1 MSTTPEINLHDP
13 TWRQINKY
21 RASKADKEG
30 VSTMNL
36 PGGVKVITEEVLG
49 KNWRGIRPPGS
60 DRAFALHS
68 PEKYLKDVKPG
79 CRYIWR
85 LRNDE
90 TTFGLV
96 ESGQIRPVASS
107 RIKRSVK
114 GTSSI
119 YNYAGP
125 DDGHGNMEYA
135 AWGRLALFEANPE
148 ASAEWFDEPEIYDLS
163 LLATRKDQIE
173 AGIREAGAAY
183 GVKIDEVEVTRKDIQ
198 SAEREAVRS
207 PSPG

>member
-1 MSTTPEINLHDP
+1 MSTTPEIKLHDP
-13 TWRQINKY
+13 TYRQINKY
-21 RASKADKEG
+21 RTARAEKEG
-30 VSTMNL
+30 ISTMAL

-60 DRAFALHS
+60 DRAYALHS
-68 PEKYLKDVKPG
+68 PEQYIKDVKPG

-96 ESGQIRPVASS
+96 EAGRIRPVASS
-107 RIKRSVK
+107 RIKRTVK
-114 GTSSI
+114 GTQSI

-125 DDGHGNMEYA
+125 EDSSGNMEYA
-135 AWGRLALFEANPE
+135 AWGRLALFETTPE
-148 ASAEWFDEPEIYDLS
+148 AADEWYNEPEIYDLS

-173 AGIREAGAAY
+173 AGIREVGQAH
-183 GVKIDEVEVTRKDIQ
+183 GVHIDEVEVTRKDVQ
-198 SAEREAVRS
+198 SAAHEQVRS
-207 PSPG
+207 PAPG